1 MPMRR
6 SSRWR
11 NSSCKNSMKTEQRF
25 QGVAVSPGIARGV
38 AYVYRPDDEVPPR
51 RDVPD
56 VKGELQRFEDALVTT
71 REQILAMQEQ
81 VEESIGAKD
90 AAIFDAHVLVV
101 EDSMLSGE
109 VTKVIEAERCNAEHA
124 FSSVVQRYVRS
135 LAGLEDPYFRERT
148 GDIQDVA
155 RRVLHNLQGKDVVGL
170 AALDSPHVVLAH
182 TVTPSDTAQMNRDYV
197 LGFGTEVGGKTS
209 HAAIMA
215 RSLAIPAVIGLHK
228 VLDQVENGAEVL
240 LDGYS
245 GMLIINP
252 TEQTLYEYGELEMRR
267 KRVESELTR
276 LRETISTTRDGR
288 HVTLSANIESPEDV
302 AQVVVSGAEGVGLF
316 RTEFLYLLHREL
328 PTENEQFEAYWHVAE
343 GVKPHPVIIRTL
355 DLGGDKMHDSLHV
368 DREENPFLG
377 WRAIRVCLERTDL
390 FKAQLRAIL
399 RASVAGNV
407 KLMFPMISG
416 LGELR
421 CAKELLAECR
431 EELRQE
437 GKAFDEQMDVGMMI
451 EVPSAALIADLL
463 AKEVDFFSLGT
474 NDLVQYTV
482 AADRT
487 NEQIAHLYEP
497 THPAVLR
504 LIKQTVDAAHAAG
517 IWVGVCGEMGGD
529 IALTPLLVGLGVDE
543 LSCGAAVLPRVKRA
557 VQSLDSNACRS
568 LVGEVFGCDT
578 GTEILSRSEEVAR
591 AHYPELLG

>member
-1 MPMRR
+1 
-6 SSRWR
+6 
-11 NSSCKNSMKTEQRF
+11 MKTEQRF

-51 RDVPD
+51 RDVSD
-56 VKGELQRFEDALVTT
+56 VGTEIQRFERALVAT
-71 REQILAMQEQ
+71 REQILTMQEQ
-81 VEESIGAKD
+81 VAGSIGAKD

-109 VTKVIEAERCNAEHA
+109 VTKMIEAEQCNAEHA

-155 RRVLHNLQGKDVVGL
+155 RRILHNLQGKEVAGL

-182 TVTPSDTAQMNRDYV
+182 AVTPSDTAQMNRGYV
-197 LGFGTEVGGKTS
+197 LGFGTELGGRTS

-245 GMLIINP
+245 GILVINP
-252 TEQTLYEYGELEMRR
+252 TEQTLYEYGELETRR

-276 LRETISTTRDGR
+276 LRETVSNTRDGR
-288 HVTLSANIESPEDV
+288 HVTLSANIESTEDV
-302 AQVVVSGAEGVGLF
+302 AQVVASGAEGVGLF
-316 RTEFLYLLHREL
+316 RTEFLFLQHREM

-355 DLGGDKMHDSLHV
+355 DLGGDKMHDSLHMEP
-368 DREENPFLG
+368 EENPFLG

-390 FKAQLRAIL
+390 FKTQLRAIL

-437 GKAFDEQMDVGMMI
+437 GKAFDEKMEVGMMI

-543 LSCGAAVLPRVKRA
+543 LSCGAAVVPRVKRA
-557 VQSLDSNACRS
+557 VQLLEFGTCQA
-568 LVGEVFGCDT
+568 LVNEVMRCDT

-591 AHYPELLG
+591 SHYAELL